1 MNHNSYTALM
11 CLHLHLSVGHHETPG
26 IICFLVIAPVFLSDD
41 FTIVANLGL
50 HGNGCKG
57 LWVMTEIKVRLR
69 SDMYL
74 RLCGPVE
81 ARCPHQM
88 CSATGGALAE
98 TH

>member
-1 MNHNSYTALM
+1 M
-11 CLHLHLSVGHHETPG
+11 TPG

-41 FTIVANLGL
+41 FIIVVNLGF

-57 LWVMTEIKVRLR
+57 LWVMTEIKVKLR

-74 RLCGPVE
+74 WLCAPAE
-81 ARCPHQM
+81 ARCPQQM
-88 CSATGGALAE
+88 CSAAGGALVE